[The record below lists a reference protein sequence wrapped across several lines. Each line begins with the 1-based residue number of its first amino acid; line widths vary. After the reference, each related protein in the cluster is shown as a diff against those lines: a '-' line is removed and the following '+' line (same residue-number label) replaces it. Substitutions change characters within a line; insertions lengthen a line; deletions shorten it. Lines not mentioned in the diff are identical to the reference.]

1 MIIGQLTRFLHKENK
16 SVEPKQYLTFD
27 LMLQGSLGDY
37 TAYVLD
43 SPAGQDKNQFE
54 NLFQPDQL
62 ASLLDRLTMN
72 DPAAAREL
80 GQGLF
85 DTVCDARL
93 QSLLNRSL
101 DEAERQ
107 EKGLRIRLRL
117 SEAPELINL
126 PWEYLFD
133 PAFQRFY
140 ALSADT
146 PVVRFMNLPD
156 RAGSVT
162 VQPPLK
168 VLVMLAAPSDYPLL
182 DVEAEWS
189 RLKQALDPLEV
200 KGLLQVE
207 RIDQATLPVLQQKL
221 RQKDYHVFHFIGHGT
236 FDEETKLG
244 ALVFETDD
252 GSGQL
257 VDSRQLSTMLYDEKS
272 LRLVVLN
279 ACQGGQTWANNP
291 FGGVAQGLV
300 QQSIPAVVA
309 MQFAVTDQ
317 AAIAFSQGFYGAL
330 ADFSPIDM
338 AVSEARKAMF
348 FAGNAVEWGTPVFY
362 LRAAN
367 AQIFN
372 STQASLPAAETPA
385 PILPTTATSKSTPS
399 IQVPQA
405 ASAASAP
412 AAGEFAPRGK
422 WLFAYTLEAFEELTV
437 TFSEDGQFEGSL
449 YYQRSSRWVDE
460 AVAGKWTYDP
470 AKKRLSLS
478 GKFVNYTDRY
488 TITPYIGKGDGN
500 FFAAKDQKGNEFTLT
515 KITGEFVPSGKWLV
529 EYDWDG
535 PAELELEF
543 LPSGEFTAQEN
554 TKRSKRWVGEPL
566 NGQWSYDLA
575 KKRLSINGKYAN
587 GNARFSITPYLQQW
601 ERDQFTARDHEGK
614 EFFFRRI
621 G

>member
-1 MIIGQLTRFLHKENK
+1 M
-16 SVEPKQYLTFD
+16 EPKQYLTFD
-27 LMLQGSLGDY
+27 LMLQGSAGDY

-54 NLFQPDQL
+54 MLFQPDQL
-62 ASLLDRLTMN
+62 ASMLNRLSMN
-72 DPAAAREL
+72 DPVAAREL

-93 QSLLNRSL
+93 QGLLNRSL

-107 EKGLRIRLRL
+107 QKGLRIRLRL
-117 SEAPELINL
+117 SDAPELINL

-133 PAFQRFY
+133 PAFQRYY

-146 PVVRFMNLPD
+146 PIVRFMNLPD

-168 VLVMLAAPSDYPLL
+168 VLVMLSAPSDFPSL

-189 RLKQALDPLEV
+189 RLKQALTPLEA

-207 RIDQATLPVLQQKL
+207 RIDQATLPILQQKL
-221 RQKDYHVFHFIGHGT
+221 RQQDYHVFHFIGHGT
-236 FDEETKLG
+236 IDEETKLG
-244 ALVFETDD
+244 ALVFETE
-252 GSGQL
+252 GGTGQL

-300 QQSIPAVVA
+300 QQGVPAVVA
-309 MQFAVTDQ
+309 MQFPVTDQ

-330 ADFSPIDM
+330 ADFAPLDM

-348 FAGNAVEWGTPVFY
+348 FSGNAVEWGTPVFY

-367 AQIFN
+367 AQIFHADQTALPTVEAAPL
-372 STQASLPAAETPA
+372 TQSKTKTLQPAPLQPAAA
-385 PILPTTATSKSTPS
+385 STP
-399 IQVPQA
+399 V
-405 ASAASAP
+405 
-412 AAGEFAPRGK
+412 AGEFVPRGK
-422 WLFAYTLEAFEELTV
+422 WLFAYTLEGYEELTV
-437 TFSEDGQFEGSL
+437 TFHEDGQFEGSL

-470 AKKRLSLS
+470 AKKRLSLN
-478 GKFVNYTDRY
+478 GKFVDYTDRY
-488 TITPYIGKGDGN
+488 TITPYIGRGDGA
-500 FFAAKDQKGNEFTLT
+500 FFIAKNNDGVEFTLT
-515 KITGEFVPSGKWLV
+515 KITGEFVPVGKWLV

-543 LPSGEFTAQEN
+543 LPSGEFAAQEN
-554 TKRSKRWVGEPL
+554 YKRSKRWVSSAIK
-566 NGQWSYDLA
+566 GQWDYDPA
-575 KKRLSINGKYAN
+575 KKRLSINGKYVD
-587 GNARFSITPYLQQW
+587 GNERFSITPHIKEW
-601 ERDQFTARDHEGK
+601 DRDLFTARDHGGK